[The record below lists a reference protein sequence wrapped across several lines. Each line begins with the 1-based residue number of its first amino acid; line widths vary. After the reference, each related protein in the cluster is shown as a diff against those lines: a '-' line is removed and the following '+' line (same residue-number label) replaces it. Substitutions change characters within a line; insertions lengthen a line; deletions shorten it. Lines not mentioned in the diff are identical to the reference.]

1 MRRIVLLGVLLV
13 VASALIAGE
22 RRHESERVVA
32 IADVHG
38 AYEPFLSIL
47 TAAGLIDGNRR
58 WAGGRAVLVQTG
70 DVTDRGAGVR
80 EALDLLMALE
90 QQAEDAGG
98 RVHALL
104 GNHEVMNML
113 GDTRD
118 VSGEALKSFGGETAY
133 RAAFAREG
141 RYGRWLR
148 RRPVILNLDGTVF
161 MHAGIDLNYS
171 TDSIDELNRRARR
184 QIEEFD
190 DGRRWLEDQGLVPPS
205 APLLAVVQAARAEIE
220 RFNATGDRPMLDKAR
235 AGARRVLPVANIG
248 ASSLLHGEG
257 PLWFR
262 GLATWPDAEGAV
274 RMEALLKH
282 HRVKRFVTG
291 HTVQTGGRI
300 SERFNGTLFLIDT
313 GMLNGRFFPAGR
325 PSALEITPAG
335 VKEIYPN

>member
-1 MRRIVLLGVLLV
+1 
-13 VASALIAGE
+13 
-22 RRHESERVVA
+22 
-32 IADVHG
+32 
-38 AYEPFLSIL
+38 
-47 TAAGLIDGNRR
+47 
-58 WAGGRAVLVQTG
+58 
-70 DVTDRGAGVR
+70 
-80 EALDLLMALE
+80 
-90 QQAEDAGG
+90 
-98 RVHALL
+98 
-104 GNHEVMNML
+104 
-113 GDTRD
+113 
-118 VSGEALKSFGGETAY
+118 
-133 RAAFAREG
+133 
-141 RYGRWLR
+141 
-148 RRPVILNLDGTVF
+148 
-161 MHAGIDLNYS
+161 
-171 TDSIDELNRRARR
+171 
-184 QIEEFD
+184 
-190 DGRRWLEDQGLVPPS
+190 
-205 APLLAVVQAARAEIE
+205 
-220 RFNATGDRPMLDKAR
+220 MLDKAR